1 MFLLLGR
8 LRPDQRAFELCRYE
22 HANELKGKQEDKQ
35 RETRKLREEGQL
47 PKHKPRWFTAET
59 EPDTGERVWR
69 PHMVGMSPEYWAERE
84 KVWKKE
90 GKWDGVED
98 IFIHDEP

>member
-1 MFLLLGR
+1 M
-8 LRPDQRAFELCRYE
+8 
-22 HANELKGKQEDKQ
+22 
-35 RETRKLREEGQL
+35 REEGQL

-90 GKWDGVED
+90 GKWDGVQD